1 VQGSTTLE
9 IDEAQPGKAPIAP
22 AAVAM
27 SRRWVLDA
35 AMFVLL
41 GISGCILWYGN
52 QPPELRPRSLQHWI
66 QLHWK
71 RSR

>member
-1 VQGSTTLE
+1 
-9 IDEAQPGKAPIAP
+9 
-22 AAVAM
+22 VAM